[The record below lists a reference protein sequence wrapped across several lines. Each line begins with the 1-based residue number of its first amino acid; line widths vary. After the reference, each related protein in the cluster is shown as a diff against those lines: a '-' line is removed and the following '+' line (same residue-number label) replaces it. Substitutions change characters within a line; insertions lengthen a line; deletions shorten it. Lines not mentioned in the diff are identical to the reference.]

1 MAATTLHGV
10 APILTSLRGK
20 VPGPSSS
27 SSSRRV
33 AAAVA
38 RLGRTRAHTGSIV
51 SLRPRPL
58 VHGRVALGFT
68 APRAIASDKIPKS
81 AENEADTAVEPS
93 VVEKTSPG
101 GSHDAPGKPTPPKSS
116 AVIDVESLTSTAS
129 TETTPEPE
137 SDGGDG
143 GEGSGNSGSGG
154 GGDGD
159 DHSSSDGS
167 GGKAPGPELPES
179 MVALASWAVSQTKD
193 WSAAADGGLR
203 AAFGTLVGV
212 NCVTVMLIRSMRSRS
227 EKKRMV
233 KDDAKRA
240 AAEAKNI
247 ARHEEE
253 LAAMSKKR
261 EMAQVSASAGGSAI
275 AAAATG
281 ASAARSS
288 APAFPPRE
296 RDTWDGDNEVL
307 NSTGAGVG
315 FATNNPV
322 ASVAATDP
330 VEAIDAS
337 PGGVSFPK
345 SDVDADEADDFLVR
359 ALESYDAADA
369 LIGGPSGAD
378 IAVVPTNDN
387 TAVREDMLAFAVIPD
402 DARDPRVVAA
412 LGDAARAQAAAAGAM
427 AAAAAAT
434 KRAAEATD
442 AAQRLQRAIAA
453 GATEAELAALAAA
466 TSLAADRA
474 VEEGSRAGYAVTSG
488 AGTVD
493 RALNVA
499 GEGIGRV
506 AGAVARG
513 VSVATPAVVDGARR
527 YVPAGLDAVSRGV
540 TTVWDGS
547 VSSEG
552 IRAPGLKQRALAF
565 LNKVKQHQR
574 GSAGAKA
581 GVSSAEGSDGKDDVA
596 AGAAV

>member
-1 MAATTLHGV
+1 M
-10 APILTSLRGK
+10 TSLRGK
-20 VPGPSSS
+20 VPGPSSSS

-38 RLGRTRAHTGSIV
+38 RLGRARAHTGSIV

-58 VHGRVALGFT
+58 VRGRVARGFT

-101 GSHDAPGKPTPPKSS
+101 GSNDAPGKPTPFKSS

-261 EMAQVSASAGGSAI
+261 EMAQVSASAAGSS
-275 AAAATG
+275 
-281 ASAARSS
+281 SAGSSARSS

-322 ASVAATDP
+322 ASVAATEP

-337 PGGVSFPK
+337 PGDGSFPK

-378 IAVVPTNDN
+378 IALATNDN
-387 TAVREDMLAFAVIPD
+387 TATREDMLAFAVIPD

-453 GATEAELAALAAA
+453 GATEAELAAAVAA

-513 VSVATPAVVDGARR
+513 VSVTTPAVVDGARR

-581 GVSSAEGSDGKDDVA
+581 GVSSAEGTDGKDDVA

>member
-10 APILTSLRGK
+10 APISTSLRGK
-20 VPGPSSS
+20 VPGPS

-38 RLGRTRAHTGSIV
+38 RLGRARAHTGSIV

-58 VHGRVALGFT
+58 VRGRLALGFT

-81 AENEADTAVEPS
+81 AETEADTAVEPS

-143 GEGSGNSGSGG
+143 GEDGGSGGDSGSGG

-159 DHSSSDGS
+159 DASSGDGS

-212 NCVTVMLIRSMRSRS
+212 NFVTVMLIRSMRSRS
-227 EKKRMV
+227 EKKRSV

-261 EMAQVSASAGGSAI
+261 EMAQVSASAGGSAN
-275 AAAATG
+275 G
-281 ASAARSS
+281 AGSSSRSS

-378 IAVVPTNDN
+378 IALATNDN
-387 TAVREDMLAFAVIPD
+387 TATREDMLAFAVIPD

-412 LGDAARAQAAAAGAM
+412 LGDAARAQAAAANAM

-453 GATEAELAALAAA
+453 GATEAELAAAVAA

-581 GVSSAEGSDGKDDVA
+581 GVSSAEGTDGKDDVA

>member
-38 RLGRTRAHTGSIV
+38 RLGRARAHTGSIV

-58 VHGRVALGFT
+58 VRGRVALGFT

-212 NCVTVMLIRSMRSRS
+212 NFVTVMLIRSMRSRS

-261 EMAQVSASAGGSAI
+261 EMAQVSASAAGSS
-275 AAAATG
+275 
-281 ASAARSS
+281 SAGSSARSS

-378 IAVVPTNDN
+378 IALATNDN
-387 TAVREDMLAFAVIPD
+387 TATREDMLAFAVIPD

-453 GATEAELAALAAA
+453 GATEAELAAAVAA

-581 GVSSAEGSDGKDDVA
+581 GVSSAEGTDGKDDVA

>member
-1 MAATTLHGV
+1 M
-10 APILTSLRGK
+10 TSLRGK

-27 SSSRRV
+27 SSHRRV

-38 RLGRTRAHTGSIV
+38 RLGRARAHTGSIA

-58 VHGRVALGFT
+58 VRGRVALGFT

-81 AENEADTAVEPS
+81 AETEADTAVEPS

-101 GSHDAPGKPTPPKSS
+101 GSDDAPGKPTPPKSS

-129 TETTPEPE
+129 TETTPEAS

-143 GEGSGNSGSGG
+143 GEDGGGSGGSGG
-154 GGDGD
+154 GGDDGD
-159 DHSSSDGS
+159 HSSDGS

-261 EMAQVSASAGGSAI
+261 EMAQVSASAAAVSGAGS
-275 AAAATG
+275 G
-281 ASAARSS
+281 ARSS

-378 IAVVPTNDN
+378 IALATNDN
-387 TAVREDMLAFAVIPD
+387 NAVREDMLAFAVIPD

-412 LGDAARAQAAAAGAM
+412 LGDAARAQAAAANAM

-453 GATEAELAALAAA
+453 GATEAELAAAVAA

-474 VEEGSRAGYAVTSG
+474 VEEGSRAGYVTSG

-581 GVSSAEGSDGKDDVA
+581 GVSSAEGTDGKDDVA

>member
-1 MAATTLHGV
+1 M
-10 APILTSLRGK
+10 TSLRGK

-27 SSSRRV
+27 SSHRRV

-38 RLGRTRAHTGSIV
+38 RLGRARAHTGSIV

-58 VHGRVALGFT
+58 VRGRVALGFT

-129 TETTPEPE
+129 TETTPEVS

-143 GEGSGNSGSGG
+143 GENGGSGGSGG
-154 GGDGD
+154 GGDDGD
-159 DHSSSDGS
+159 HSSDGS

-227 EKKRMV
+227 EKKRSV

-261 EMAQVSASAGGSAI
+261 EMAQVSASAAAVSGAGS
-275 AAAATG
+275 G
-281 ASAARSS
+281 ARSS

-322 ASVAATDP
+322 ASVAATEP
-330 VEAIDAS
+330 VEAAIDAS

-453 GATEAELAALAAA
+453 GATEAELAAVAAA

>member
-1 MAATTLHGV
+1 
-10 APILTSLRGK
+10 
-20 VPGPSSS
+20 
-27 SSSRRV
+27 
-33 AAAVA
+33 
-38 RLGRTRAHTGSIV
+38 
-51 SLRPRPL
+51 
-58 VHGRVALGFT
+58 
-68 APRAIASDKIPKS
+68 
-81 AENEADTAVEPS
+81 
-93 VVEKTSPG
+93 
-101 GSHDAPGKPTPPKSS
+101 
-116 AVIDVESLTSTAS
+116 
-129 TETTPEPE
+129 
-137 SDGGDG
+137 
-143 GEGSGNSGSGG
+143 
-154 GGDGD
+154 
-159 DHSSSDGS
+159 
-167 GGKAPGPELPES
+167 
-179 MVALASWAVSQTKD
+179 
-193 WSAAADGGLR
+193 
-203 AAFGTLVGV
+203 
-212 NCVTVMLIRSMRSRS
+212 
-227 EKKRMV
+227 
-233 KDDAKRA
+233 
-240 AAEAKNI
+240 
-247 ARHEEE
+247 
-253 LAAMSKKR
+253 
-261 EMAQVSASAGGSAI
+261 MAQVSASAGGSAI

-315 FATNNPV
+315 FAANNPV
-322 ASVAATDP
+322 ASVAATEP

-337 PGGVSFPK
+337 PGVVSFPK

-378 IAVVPTNDN
+378 IALATNDN
-387 TAVREDMLAFAVIPD
+387 TATREDMLAFAVIPD

-453 GATEAELAALAAA
+453 GATEAELAAAVAA

-474 VEEGSRAGYAVTSG
+474 VEEGSRAEYVTSG

>member
-1 MAATTLHGV
+1 M
-10 APILTSLRGK
+10 TSLRGK

-58 VHGRVALGFT
+58 VRGRVALGFT

-101 GSHDAPGKPTPPKSS
+101 GSHDAPGKPTPPKPS

-129 TETTPEPE
+129 TETNPEPE

-143 GEGSGNSGSGG
+143 GEDGGSGG
-154 GGDGD
+154 DSGSGGDGD
-159 DHSSSDGS
+159 DASSGDGS

-212 NCVTVMLIRSMRSRS
+212 NFVTVMLIRSMRSRS
-227 EKKRMV
+227 GKKRMV

-275 AAAATG
+275 AAAA
-281 ASAARSS
+281 SAGSSSRSS

-378 IAVVPTNDN
+378 IVLATNDN
-387 TAVREDMLAFAVIPD
+387 TA
-402 DARDPRVVAA
+402 
-412 LGDAARAQAAAAGAM
+412 
-427 AAAAAAT
+427 T
-434 KRAAEATD
+434 
-442 AAQRLQRAIAA
+442 
-453 GATEAELAALAAA
+453 
-466 TSLAADRA
+466 
-474 VEEGSRAGYAVTSG
+474 
-488 AGTVD
+488 
-493 RALNVA
+493 
-499 GEGIGRV
+499 
-506 AGAVARG
+506 
-513 VSVATPAVVDGARR
+513 
-527 YVPAGLDAVSRGV
+527 
-540 TTVWDGS
+540 
-547 VSSEG
+547 
-552 IRAPGLKQRALAF
+552 
-565 LNKVKQHQR
+565 
-574 GSAGAKA
+574 
-581 GVSSAEGSDGKDDVA
+581 
-596 AGAAV
+596 

>member
-1 MAATTLHGV
+1 M
-10 APILTSLRGK
+10 TSLRGK
-20 VPGPSSS
+20 VPGPSS

-38 RLGRTRAHTGSIV
+38 RLGRTRAHGSIV

-58 VHGRVALGFT
+58 VRGRVALGFT

-101 GSHDAPGKPTPPKSS
+101 GSHDAPGKPEPPKSS

-129 TETTPEPE
+129 AETTPEAS

-143 GEGSGNSGSGG
+143 GEDGGSGGDSGSGG

-159 DHSSSDGS
+159 DQSSDGS

-275 AAAATG
+275 AAAA
-281 ASAARSS
+281 SAGSGARSS

-337 PGGVSFPK
+337 AGGVSFPK

-453 GATEAELAALAAA
+453 GATEAELAAAVAA

-527 YVPAGLDAVSRGV
+527 YVPAGLDAVSRGAM
-540 TTVWDGS
+540 TVWDGS

>member
-10 APILTSLRGK
+10 APISTSLRGK

-38 RLGRTRAHTGSIV
+38 RLGRARASGSIV

-58 VHGRVALGFT
+58 VRGRVALGFT

-143 GEGSGNSGSGG
+143 GEDGGSGGSGG
-154 GGDGD
+154 GGDDG

-261 EMAQVSASAGGSAI
+261 EMAQVSASAAAVSGAGS
-275 AAAATG
+275 G
-281 ASAARSS
+281 ARSS

-337 PGGVSFPK
+337 AGGVSFPK

-359 ALESYDAADA
+359 ALQSYDAADA

-378 IAVVPTNDN
+378 IAVVRTNDN

-453 GATEAELAALAAA
+453 GATEAELAAAVAA

-474 VEEGSRAGYAVTSG
+474 VEEGSRAGYVVTSG

-581 GVSSAEGSDGKDDVA
+581 GVSSAEGTDGKDDVA

>member
-1 MAATTLHGV
+1 M
-10 APILTSLRGK
+10 TSLRGK

-27 SSSRRV
+27 SSSSRRVV

-38 RLGRTRAHTGSIV
+38 RLGRARAHGSIV

-58 VHGRVALGFT
+58 VRGRVALGFT

-143 GEGSGNSGSGG
+143 GEEGGSGGDSGSGG
-154 GGDGD
+154 NGD
-159 DHSSSDGS
+159 DASSGDGS

-212 NCVTVMLIRSMRSRS
+212 NCVTVMLVRSMRSRS

-233 KDDAKRA
+233 KDDVKRA

-247 ARHEEE
+247 VRHEEE

-261 EMAQVSASAGGSAI
+261 EMAQVSTSAGGSAI

-330 VEAIDAS
+330 VEAAIDAS

-378 IAVVPTNDN
+378 IALATNDS

-412 LGDAARAQAAAAGAM
+412 LGDAARAQAAAANAM

-453 GATEAELAALAAA
+453 GATEAELAAAVAA

-474 VEEGSRAGYAVTSG
+474 VEEGSRAGYAVTSN

-581 GVSSAEGSDGKDDVA
+581 GVSSAEGTDGKDDVA

>member
-27 SSSRRV
+27 SSSSRRV

-38 RLGRTRAHTGSIV
+38 RLGRARAHTGSIV

-58 VHGRVALGFT
+58 VRGRVARGFT

-143 GEGSGNSGSGG
+143 GEDGGSGGDSGSGG

-159 DHSSSDGS
+159 DASSGDGS

-261 EMAQVSASAGGSAI
+261 EMAQVSASAA
-275 AAAATG
+275 G
-281 ASAARSS
+281 ASSAGSSARSS

-453 GATEAELAALAAA
+453 GATEAELAAAVAA

>member
-1 MAATTLHGV
+1 M
-10 APILTSLRGK
+10 TSLRGK

-27 SSSRRV
+27 SSHRRV

-296 RDTWDGDNEVL
+296 RGTWDGDNEVL

-337 PGGVSFPK
+337 PGGCILPK
-345 SDVDADEADDFLVR
+345 VR
-359 ALESYDAADA
+359 
-369 LIGGPSGAD
+369 
-378 IAVVPTNDN
+378 
-387 TAVREDMLAFAVIPD
+387 R
-402 DARDPRVVAA
+402 RR
-412 LGDAARAQAAAAGAM
+412 R
-427 AAAAAAT
+427 
-434 KRAAEATD
+434 
-442 AAQRLQRAIAA
+442 
-453 GATEAELAALAAA
+453 
-466 TSLAADRA
+466 
-474 VEEGSRAGYAVTSG
+474 
-488 AGTVD
+488 
-493 RALNVA
+493 
-499 GEGIGRV
+499 
-506 AGAVARG
+506 RG
-513 VSVATPAVVDGARR
+513 
-527 YVPAGLDAVSRGV
+527 
-540 TTVWDGS
+540 
-547 VSSEG
+547 
-552 IRAPGLKQRALAF
+552 
-565 LNKVKQHQR
+565 
-574 GSAGAKA
+574 
-581 GVSSAEGSDGKDDVA
+581 
-596 AGAAV
+596 

>member
-1 MAATTLHGV
+1 M
-10 APILTSLRGK
+10 TSLRGK

-101 GSHDAPGKPTPPKSS
+101 GSNDAPGKPTPPKSS

-227 EKKRMV
+227 EKKRLV

-275 AAAATG
+275 AAAATV

>member
-1 MAATTLHGV
+1 M
-10 APILTSLRGK
+10 TSLRGK

-27 SSSRRV
+27 SSSHRRV

-38 RLGRTRAHTGSIV
+38 RLGRARAHTGSIV

-58 VHGRVALGFT
+58 VRGRVALGFT

-101 GSHDAPGKPTPPKSS
+101 GSNDAPGKPTPPKSS

-129 TETTPEPE
+129 TETTPEAS

-143 GEGSGNSGSGG
+143 GEDGGSGGDSGSGG
-154 GGDGD
+154 NGD

-322 ASVAATDP
+322 ASVAATEP
-330 VEAIDAS
+330 VEAAIDAS

-378 IAVVPTNDN
+378 IALATNDN
-387 TAVREDMLAFAVIPD
+387 TATREDMLAFAVIPD

-412 LGDAARAQAAAAGAM
+412 LGDAARAQAAAANAM

-453 GATEAELAALAAA
+453 GATEAELAAVAAA

>member
-1 MAATTLHGV
+1 
-10 APILTSLRGK
+10 
-20 VPGPSSS
+20 
-27 SSSRRV
+27 V

-38 RLGRTRAHTGSIV
+38 RLGRARAHTGSIA

-101 GSHDAPGKPTPPKSS
+101 GSNDAPGKPTPPKSS

-143 GEGSGNSGSGG
+143 GEDGGSGGDSGSGG

-159 DHSSSDGS
+159 DASSGDGS

-227 EKKRMV
+227 EKKRLV

-261 EMAQVSASAGGSAI
+261 EMAQVSASAAAVSGAGS
-275 AAAATG
+275 G
-281 ASAARSS
+281 ARSS

-369 LIGGPSGAD
+369 LIGGPPGAD
-378 IAVVPTNDN
+378 IALATNDN
-387 TAVREDMLAFAVIPD
+387 TATREDMLAFAVIPD

-453 GATEAELAALAAA
+453 GATEAELAAAVAA

-474 VEEGSRAGYAVTSG
+474 VQEGSRAGYAVTSG

-565 LNKVKQHQR
+565 LTKVKQQQR

-581 GVSSAEGSDGKDDVA
+581 GVSSAEGTDGKDDVA

>member
-10 APILTSLRGK
+10 APISTSLRGK

-38 RLGRTRAHTGSIV
+38 RLGRARAHTGSIV

-58 VHGRVALGFT
+58 VRGRVALGFT

-159 DHSSSDGS
+159 DHSSDGS

-212 NCVTVMLIRSMRSRS
+212 NFVTVMLIRSMRSRS
-227 EKKRMV
+227 EKKRSV

-281 ASAARSS
+281 ASGARSS

-378 IAVVPTNDN
+378 IALATNDN
-387 TAVREDMLAFAVIPD
+387 TATREDMLAFAVIPD

-453 GATEAELAALAAA
+453 GATEAELAAAVAA

>member
-27 SSSRRV
+27 SSSSRRV

-38 RLGRTRAHTGSIV
+38 RLGRARAHTGSIV

-58 VHGRVALGFT
+58 VRGRVARGFT

-261 EMAQVSASAGGSAI
+261 EMAQVSASAAGSS
-275 AAAATG
+275 
-281 ASAARSS
+281 SAGSSARSS

-315 FATNNPV
+315 FAANNPV
-322 ASVAATDP
+322 ASVAATEP

-337 PGGVSFPK
+337 PGVVSFPK

-378 IAVVPTNDN
+378 IALATNDN
-387 TAVREDMLAFAVIPD
+387 TATREDMLAFAVIPD

-453 GATEAELAALAAA
+453 GATEAELAAAVAA

-474 VEEGSRAGYAVTSG
+474 VEEGSRAEYVTSG

>member
-1 MAATTLHGV
+1 M
-10 APILTSLRGK
+10 TSLRGK

-38 RLGRTRAHTGSIV
+38 RLGRARAHTGSIA

-58 VHGRVALGFT
+58 VRGRVALGFT

-81 AENEADTAVEPS
+81 AETEADTAVEPS

-101 GSHDAPGKPTPPKSS
+101 GSNDAPGKPTPPKSS

-129 TETTPEPE
+129 ADTPPEPE

-143 GEGSGNSGSGG
+143 GENGGSGGSGG

-159 DHSSSDGS
+159 DASSGDGS

-227 EKKRMV
+227 EKKRSV

-247 ARHEEE
+247 AKHEEE

-412 LGDAARAQAAAAGAM
+412 LGDAARAQAAAANAM

-453 GATEAELAALAAA
+453 GATEAELAAAVAA

-581 GVSSAEGSDGKDDVA
+581 GVSSAEGTDGKDDVA

>member
-1 MAATTLHGV
+1 M
-10 APILTSLRGK
+10 TSLRGK

-27 SSSRRV
+27 SSHRRV

-38 RLGRTRAHTGSIV
+38 RLGRARAHTGSIA

-58 VHGRVALGFT
+58 VRGRVALGFT

-81 AENEADTAVEPS
+81 AETEADTAVEPS

-101 GSHDAPGKPTPPKSS
+101 GSDDAPGKPTPPKSS

-143 GEGSGNSGSGG
+143 GEDGGSGGDSGSGG
-154 GGDGD
+154 NGD

-212 NCVTVMLIRSMRSRS
+212 NFVTVMLIRSMRSRS

-281 ASAARSS
+281 ASGARSS

-378 IAVVPTNDN
+378 IALATNDN
-387 TAVREDMLAFAVIPD
+387 TATREDMLAFAVIPD

-412 LGDAARAQAAAAGAM
+412 LGDAARAQAAAANAM

-453 GATEAELAALAAA
+453 GATEAELAAAVAA

-474 VEEGSRAGYAVTSG
+474 VEEGSRAGYVTSG

-581 GVSSAEGSDGKDDVA
+581 GVSSAEGTDGKDDVA

>member
-1 MAATTLHGV
+1 M
-10 APILTSLRGK
+10 TSLRGK

-27 SSSRRV
+27 SSHRRV

-38 RLGRTRAHTGSIV
+38 RLGRARAHTGSIA

-129 TETTPEPE
+129 TETTPEAS

-143 GEGSGNSGSGG
+143 GEDGGSGGDSGSGG
-154 GGDGD
+154 NGD

-212 NCVTVMLIRSMRSRS
+212 NFVTVMLIRSMRSRS
-227 EKKRMV
+227 EKKRSV

-322 ASVAATDP
+322 ASVAATEP

-412 LGDAARAQAAAAGAM
+412 LGDAARAQAAAANAM

-453 GATEAELAALAAA
+453 GATEAELAAAVAA

>member
-1 MAATTLHGV
+1 
-10 APILTSLRGK
+10 LTSLRGK
-20 VPGPSSS
+20 VPGPSSSS

-38 RLGRTRAHTGSIV
+38 RLGRARAHTGSIV

-58 VHGRVALGFT
+58 VRGRVARGFT

-261 EMAQVSASAGGSAI
+261 EMAQVSASAAGSS
-275 AAAATG
+275 
-281 ASAARSS
+281 SAGSSARSS

-315 FATNNPV
+315 FAANNPV
-322 ASVAATDP
+322 ASVAATEP

-337 PGGVSFPK
+337 PGVVSFPK

-378 IAVVPTNDN
+378 IALATNDN
-387 TAVREDMLAFAVIPD
+387 TATREDMLAFAVIPD

-453 GATEAELAALAAA
+453 GATEAELAAAVAA

-474 VEEGSRAGYAVTSG
+474 VEEGSRAEYVTSG

>member
-27 SSSRRV
+27 SSSSSRRV

-38 RLGRTRAHTGSIV
+38 RLGRTRAHTGSIA

-129 TETTPEPE
+129 TETTPEV
-137 SDGGDG
+137 SSGGGDG

-212 NCVTVMLIRSMRSRS
+212 NFVTVMLIRSMRSRS

-402 DARDPRVVAA
+402 DARDLRVVAA

-453 GATEAELAALAAA
+453 GATEAELAAAVAA

-513 VSVATPAVVDGARR
+513 VYVATPAVVDGARR

-565 LNKVKQHQR
+565 LNKVKQQR
-574 GSAGAKA
+574 GAKA
-581 GVSSAEGSDGKDDVA
+581 GVSSAEGTDGKDDVA

>member
-10 APILTSLRGK
+10 APISTSLRGK
-20 VPGPSSS
+20 VPGPS

-38 RLGRTRAHTGSIV
+38 RLGRARAHTGSIV

-58 VHGRVALGFT
+58 VRGRVALGFT

-81 AENEADTAVEPS
+81 AETEADTAVEPS

-227 EKKRMV
+227 EKKRSV

-261 EMAQVSASAGGSAI
+261 EMAQVSASAGGSAN
-275 AAAATG
+275 G
-281 ASAARSS
+281 AGSSSRSS

-378 IAVVPTNDN
+378 IALATNDN
-387 TAVREDMLAFAVIPD
+387 TATREDMLAFAVIPD

-412 LGDAARAQAAAAGAM
+412 LGDAARAQAAAANAM

-453 GATEAELAALAAA
+453 GATEAELAAAVAA

>member
-1 MAATTLHGV
+1 M
-10 APILTSLRGK
+10 TSLRGK

-27 SSSRRV
+27 SSHRRV

-38 RLGRTRAHTGSIV
+38 RLGRARAHTGSIA

-101 GSHDAPGKPTPPKSS
+101 GSNDAPGKPTPPKSS

-143 GEGSGNSGSGG
+143 GEDGGSGGDSGSGG

-159 DHSSSDGS
+159 DASSGDGS

-227 EKKRMV
+227 EKKRSV

-261 EMAQVSASAGGSAI
+261 EMAQVSASAAAVSGAGS
-275 AAAATG
+275 G
-281 ASAARSS
+281 ARSS

-322 ASVAATDP
+322 ASVAATEP
-330 VEAIDAS
+330 VEAAIDAS

-369 LIGGPSGAD
+369 LIGGPPGAD

-453 GATEAELAALAAA
+453 GATEAELAAVAAA

>member
-1 MAATTLHGV
+1 M
-10 APILTSLRGK
+10 TSLRGK
-20 VPGPSSS
+20 VPGPSSSS

-38 RLGRTRAHTGSIV
+38 RLGRARAHTGSIV

-58 VHGRVALGFT
+58 VRGRVARGFT

-261 EMAQVSASAGGSAI
+261 EMAQVSASAAGSS
-275 AAAATG
+275 
-281 ASAARSS
+281 SAGSSARSS

-315 FATNNPV
+315 FAANNPV
-322 ASVAATDP
+322 ASVAATEP

-337 PGGVSFPK
+337 PGVVSFPK

-378 IAVVPTNDN
+378 IALATNDN
-387 TAVREDMLAFAVIPD
+387 TATREDMLAFAVIPD

-453 GATEAELAALAAA
+453 GATEAELAAAVAA

-474 VEEGSRAGYAVTSG
+474 VEEGSRAGYVTSG

>member
-1 MAATTLHGV
+1 M
-10 APILTSLRGK
+10 TSLRGK
-20 VPGPSSS
+20 VPGPSSSS

-38 RLGRTRAHTGSIV
+38 RLGRARAHTGSIV

-58 VHGRVALGFT
+58 VRGRVARGFT

-261 EMAQVSASAGGSAI
+261 EMAQVSASAAGSS
-275 AAAATG
+275 
-281 ASAARSS
+281 SAGSSARSS

-378 IAVVPTNDN
+378 IALATNDN
-387 TAVREDMLAFAVIPD
+387 TATREDMLAFAVIPD

-453 GATEAELAALAAA
+453 GATEAELAAAVAA

>member
-27 SSSRRV
+27 SSSSRRV

-38 RLGRTRAHTGSIV
+38 RLGRARAHTGSIV

-58 VHGRVALGFT
+58 VRGRVARGFT

-261 EMAQVSASAGGSAI
+261 EMAQVSASAAGSS
-275 AAAATG
+275 
-281 ASAARSS
+281 SAGSSARSS

-315 FATNNPV
+315 FAANNPV
-322 ASVAATDP
+322 ASVAATEP

-337 PGGVSFPK
+337 PGVVSFPK

-378 IAVVPTNDN
+378 IALATNDN
-387 TAVREDMLAFAVIPD
+387 TATREDMLAFAVIPD

-453 GATEAELAALAAA
+453 GATEAELAAAVAA

-474 VEEGSRAGYAVTSG
+474 VEEGSRADDVTSG

>member
-1 MAATTLHGV
+1 M
-10 APILTSLRGK
+10 TSLRGK
-20 VPGPSSS
+20 VPGPSSSS

-38 RLGRTRAHTGSIV
+38 RLGRARAHTGSIV

-58 VHGRVALGFT
+58 VRGRVALGFT

-143 GEGSGNSGSGG
+143 GEDGGSGGDSGSGG
-154 GGDGD
+154 GGDDGD
-159 DHSSSDGS
+159 HSSDGS

-212 NCVTVMLIRSMRSRS
+212 NFVTVMLIRSMRSRS

-261 EMAQVSASAGGSAI
+261 EMAQVSASAGGSAN
-275 AAAATG
+275 G
-281 ASAARSS
+281 AGSSSRSS

-315 FATNNPV
+315 FAANNPV

-412 LGDAARAQAAAAGAM
+412 LGDAARAQAAAANAM

-453 GATEAELAALAAA
+453 GATEAELAAAVAA